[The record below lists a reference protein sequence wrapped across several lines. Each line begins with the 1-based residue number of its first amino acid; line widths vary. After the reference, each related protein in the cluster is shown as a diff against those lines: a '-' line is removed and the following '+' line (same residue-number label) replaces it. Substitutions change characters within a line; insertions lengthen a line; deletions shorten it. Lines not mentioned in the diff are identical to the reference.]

1 MRWTGPFLK
10 ESKIYP
16 SVTSKEWLSYISHV
30 DTPTPCNC
38 SAFLVLKRVKIPDWR
53 RSLSFFMFLISKF
66 MVERCDNL
74 MSFCPE
80 YSILHETSYAV
91 VISWLLGRPCSW
103 WEVVLGFQEAWATE
117 GLLTQK
123 KEHWKCGHNLSFSS
137 YFFWVYKNLKVN

>member
-10 ESKIYP
+10 KSKIYP

-30 DTPTPCNC
+30 DTPTTCNC

-74 MSFCPE
+74 MSFCRE

-103 WEVVLGFQEAWATE
+103 WEVVLGFQVAWATE
-117 GLLTQK
+117 GLLSQK
-123 KEHWKCGHNLSFSS
+123 KEHWKCGHNLSFS